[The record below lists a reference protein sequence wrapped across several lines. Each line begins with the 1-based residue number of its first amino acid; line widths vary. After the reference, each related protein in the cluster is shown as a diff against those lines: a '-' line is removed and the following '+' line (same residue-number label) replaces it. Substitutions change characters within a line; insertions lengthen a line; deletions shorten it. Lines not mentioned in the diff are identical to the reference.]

1 MIGKTICVRG
11 FNVKI
16 DRLLE
21 NSGVRF
27 NFLIPVFQTQDSR
40 FRISDIG
47 FWISH
52 SRLKTQDSRFK
63 IQDSR
68 FKIMKRT
75 AIFFGP
81 EKGSVNRVA
90 DMICALIGTDKVE
103 MVPVKSATA
112 ADFERFDQIIFGIST
127 VGKETWDGK
136 PAKTDWGIFLPEVSK
151 GNFAGKKVAI
161 FGLGDHI
168 TYAASFVDFI
178 GLLAGE
184 LKKADATLYGQ
195 VPVEGYEFEESEA
208 VADGLFAG
216 LPIDED
222 FEPEKTPE
230 RIKNWIALLQRD
242 FDF

>member
-1 MIGKTICVRG
+1 MIRKIELNEV
-11 FNVKI
+11 FDENVDKI
-16 DRLLE
+16 LE

-27 NFLIPVFQTQDSR
+27 GFLIPAFQTQDSR
-40 FRISDIG
+40 LKTPD
-47 FWISH
+47 
-52 SRLKTQDSRFK
+52 SRLQ

-90 DMICALIGTDKVE
+90 DMIRDLIGADKVE
-103 MVPVKSATA
+103 MVPVKKATA
-112 ADFERFDQIIFGIST
+112 ADFDRFDQIIFGIST

-151 GNFAGKKVAI
+151 GNYTGKKVAI

-184 LKKADATLYGQ
+184 LQKAGARIYGQ
-195 VPVEGYEFEESEA
+195 VSTEGYEFEDSEA
-208 VADGLFAG
+208 LIDGLFAG
-216 LPIDED
+216 LPLDED

-230 RIKNWIALLQRD
+230 RIKNWMALLQRD
-242 FDF
+242 FIF